1 MRCGNDPMSDV
12 LPSLDN
18 FHVENHKSKSF
29 WRWPRTKDVCFPYG
43 SDLRVFSFY
52 LQSFLAD
59 IVFPVWPT
67 VVFCRISLWDHHLIH
82 QHCLEGVRSPTSCP
96 GKRVNGQSQ
105 SPDLCYKIAVYHIGK
120 HNCCYVI
127 IGRFIYPAVYIYIYI
142 SVYIVG
148 QVLRRY
154 FVVFR
159 LILLLIVRNIS
170 IYYVRYG
177 LKFIVYYNT
186 YSLYTVK
193 QKKKIDIIFCK
204 RILYSWCIE

>member
-142 SVYIVG
+142 CVYRRTG
-148 QVLRRY
+148 PTTLLRCIPTNITTNRAKY
-154 FVVFR
+154 FDLLRAIRFKVHC
-159 LILLLIVRNIS
+159 IL
-170 IYYVRYG
+170 
-177 LKFIVYYNT
+177 
-186 YSLYTVK
+186 
-193 QKKKIDIIFCK
+193 
-204 RILYSWCIE
+204 